1 MVGSKAGFELRR
13 GARWD
18 PHVPWAGLQMEPA
31 HWGFFL
37 CHPHLHLL
45 CLWMFSLSG
54 RGLEAEIYSSSL
66 YFHLP
71 CLLNF
76 FHGPSS
82 PSYELQS
89 PEELV
94 PDFQIYQGLGNRLC
108 KWPSDEH
115 ATVSHASSVSSW
127 CECSS
132 SVCDNTH
139 ILGVHPCHLAILPT
153 VAILRYW
160 YNLKYIQVQNY
171 YVFQMNHLTH

>member
-1 MVGSKAGFELRR
+1 MVGSKAGFELRW

-18 PHVPWAGLQMEPA
+18 PHVPWAGQQMEPA

-66 YFHLP
+66 HFHLP
-71 CLLNF
+71 CQLNF
-76 FHGPSS
+76 FHGLSS

-115 ATVSHASSVSSW
+115 ATVSMPPLSLPDVSAQALCVTILIISLGCVLVTWQFCQQLLFWGTDVIWNTFRFKIIMSSKW
-127 CECSS
+127 
-132 SVCDNTH
+132 
-139 ILGVHPCHLAILPT
+139 II
-153 VAILRYW
+153 
-160 YNLKYIQVQNY
+160 
-171 YVFQMNHLTH
+171 